1 MKHTDVGFVSHC
13 ERLMK
18 MLMEHREIALNE
30 FVEGLSK
37 IVPNFATLSER
48 QDVVELLADLREKID
63 DFDQAIIDVLL
74 ADSLAAAESIVGEFL
89 AGMEKA

>member
-37 IVPNFATLSER
+37 SVPDFAALSER
-48 QDVVELLADLREKID
+48 QDVVELFADLRAEMD
-63 DFDQAIIDVLL
+63 DFDEAIIDVLL
-74 ADSLAAAESIVGEFL
+74 ADSLADAESIVGEFL